1 METFIFSDLEFS
13 DDEED
18 FGGRRPVEM
27 EGDLAAGMVLEE
39 GQYINP
45 QGPDETQGAAEAM
58 VQLAAQ
64 YSYYQVNYDA
74 CLNFIQRWFSFLNS
88 IMLKC
93 QLVLLRN

>member
-1 METFIFSDLEFS
+1 MENFVSDLEFS

-64 YSYYQVNYDA
+64 YSYYQVNYD
-74 CLNFIQRWFSFLNS
+74 I
-88 IMLKC
+88 
-93 QLVLLRN
+93 